1 MGSVGAADD
10 PNSGGRQMPSHW
22 ADVRHNVPSQ
32 SSPTGTQILQAV
44 GCAEAGRYFSAHAK
58 SAAPAHG
65 DYRQFKDVKF
75 HGDEITYV
83 SLGDGST
90 SEGEFWEAMNTASN
104 QKVPMIFVVQDN
116 HYAISVPVEVQ
127 TPGGN
132 IFGSDQQVGNA
143 IREGIK
149 WGRNLLFLMG
159 IIFVAWAVVN
169 YGTEKPATKQLVAA
183 IGCFAFGGI
192 VALVFSISQGN
203 TVNFDT
209 GFGN

>member
-1 MGSVGAADD
+1 MQIEQPVSHV
-10 PNSGGRQMPSHW
+10 PNRFMPCTNHI
-22 ADVRHNVPSQ
+22 
-32 SSPTGTQILQAV
+32 T
-44 GCAEAGRYFSAHAK
+44 
-58 SAAPAHG
+58 
-65 DYRQFKDVKF
+65 VKPCLLR
-75 HGDEITYV
+75 
-83 SLGDGST
+83 LGDTLIRCAQWIHLIEPLVILAGWLFTFSL
-90 SEGEFWEAMNTASN
+90 SAFAQA
-104 QKVPMIFVVQDN
+104 
-116 HYAISVPVEVQ
+116 
-127 TPGGN
+127 PGGG

-169 YGTEKPATKQLVAA
+169 YGTEKPATKQLIAA

-203 TVNFDT
+203 AVNFDT